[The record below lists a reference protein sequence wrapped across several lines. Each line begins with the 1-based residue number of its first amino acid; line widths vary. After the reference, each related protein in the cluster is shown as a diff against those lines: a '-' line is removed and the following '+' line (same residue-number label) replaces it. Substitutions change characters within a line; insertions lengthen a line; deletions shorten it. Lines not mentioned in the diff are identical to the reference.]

1 LALMEHLIQKKPLP
15 EPSKFKNQLKT
26 FIQFKHHVYS
36 KQFQEISNSINHFL
50 QIKNSA
56 IFGFD
61 LELVCDYRLIQC
73 KKE

>member
-1 LALMEHLIQKKPLP
+1 MEHLIQKKPLP

-26 FIQFKHHVYS
+26 FIQFKHHDQMYS

-56 IFGFD
+56 IFGFG
-61 LELVCDYRLIQC
+61 LELVFDNRLIQC